1 MLLCA
6 PSCVTILSLFSSA
19 LWGRVRLWSASVPS
33 VLLLLPVHER
43 SAKLQ
48 PTADAPMIRK
58 RLNHAGERVS
68 RSYSCVADA
77 RPIVARSTS
86 GVCEFEI
93 LVRFYNQRSQTTQHA
108 TTSEMFDRCVVI
120 IEIKNL
126 GIVFII
132 IQHILQKIPCKKGA
146 SEVRTK

>member
-1 MLLCA
+1 MRFVPNRGDPDKMLLCA

-58 RLNHAGERVS
+58 RLNHAGERLS
-68 RSYSCVADA
+68 RSHSCVADA

-93 LVRFYNQRSQTTQHA
+93 LVRFYNQ
-108 TTSEMFDRCVVI
+108 
-120 IEIKNL
+120 
-126 GIVFII
+126 GITNNSACDELRNV
-132 IQHILQKIPCKKGA
+132 
-146 SEVRTK
+146 